1 MIYIGNTLYADPG
14 KTIKRIY
21 DGALVGIEYSPGY
34 VYYKN
39 GVKLNEPFKE
49 TSEDFVDIT
58 KNEVQEMLGYAEK
71 VDEYVR
77 ERYTISDELAI
88 QRQRDTK
95 SGAFEEYFKYC
106 EECKK
111 RAAVAVGLDQIEFA
125 E

>member
-1 MIYIGNTLYADPG
+1 MINIGNTLYADPG

-21 DGALVGIEYSPGY
+21 DGTLVGIEYSPGY
-34 VYYKN
+34 IYYKN
-39 GVKLNEPFKE
+39 GVKLDKPFKE
-49 TSEDFVDIT
+49 TPEDFVDIT
-58 KNEVQEMLGYAEK
+58 KSEVQEILGYAEK

-95 SGAFEEYFKYC
+95 PEAFEEYFKYC

-111 RAAVAVGLDQIEFA
+111 RATVAIGLDRIEFA
-125 E
+125 K